1 MNDVPDLEHFFG
13 RNLSYSE
20 EKLPIYNKLQEYEL
34 SPFKDK
40 DMYEI
45 YTYAAVSGFKNNTS
59 VKLQKSIPN
68 ISAAAIPRKHK
79 AVLLSLVI
87 QKAGDI
93 DILFDDSKVKKIIDE
108 FANGGI
114 DLLESE
120 LIGDP
125 HGADAITKM
134 SSAMRTSIREWNGK

>member
-1 MNDVPDLEHFFG
+1 MSNIPDLEHFFG

-20 EKLPIYNKLQEYEL
+20 EKLPIYNRLQEDEL
-34 SPFKDK
+34 SPFKDR

-45 YTYAAVSGFKNNTS
+45 YVYAAVFGFKNNTS
-59 VKLQKSIPN
+59 MKLQKSVPN
-68 ISAAAIPRKHK
+68 ISAVAMPNKHK

-87 QKAGDI
+87 QKADDI
-93 DILFDDSKVKKIIDE
+93 DILFDANNVKGMIDE

-134 SSAMRTSIREWNGK
+134 SSAMRNSIREWNGG